1 MNEEILRSK
10 FIGCLI
16 GCAIGDALGTY
27 AFHRLPKNLLDFKE
41 KERFKYTDDTAMM
54 IGVAEILASK
64 QRIEE
69 KTLGDRF
76 LYNYEKEPERGYA
89 KGPIKIFELVKTT
102 GIPYSKAAQMQ
113 FGWQGSFGNGGPMR
127 VAPIGLFF
135 HDSEELY
142 EQAKLS
148 SLITH
153 AHPIAIDGTIVI
165 AKTVAEATKTS
176 KNEVIDA
183 FSFTSSL
190 LSIVQTYEFKK
201 KMEEIIKLIK
211 SNATDKIAADE
222 LGRGFRAD
230 ESVPFAV
237 YSFLVHQNSFKD
249 CLICAVGNGGDRD
262 TLGAMAGSIA
272 GAFHGIQ
279 AIPTEWLSRLEN
291 KDYLE
296 KLAILLFQRRI

>member
-41 KERFKYTDDTAMM
+41 KEKFTYTDDTAMM
-54 IGVAEILASK
+54 IGVAEVLASK

-102 GIPYSKAAQMQ
+102 GMPYSKAAQMQ

-183 FSFTSSL
+183 LRFTNSL
-190 LSIVQTYEFKK
+190 LDIVQTYEFKK
-201 KMEEIIKLIK
+201 KIEEIIKLIK

-237 YSFLVHQNSFKD
+237 YSFLAHQNSFKD

-279 AIPTEWLSRLEN
+279 VIPNEWLSRLEN
-291 KDYLE
+291 REYLE
-296 KLAILLFQRRI
+296 KLAMLLYQRRN